1 MALKHKLAEW
11 LKRYLPAEVLSTLVT
26 LLAAWL
32 AHKQGGS
39 VLAVALI
46 STWSGNITY
55 FGYILI
61 ADILRSVAAVKKA
74 GEKYTLASATVN
86 LRSLVIEFGLAE
98 ALDSLLIRPLVMYYV
113 PYMLSDFNT
122 GIIVAKLSA
131 DVIFYIPAI
140 IGYEMN
146 KKYLKKAA

>member
-1 MALKHKLAEW
+1 MALKRKLAEW
-11 LKRYLPAEVLSTLVT
+11 FKRYFPAEVLSTCVT
-26 LLAAWL
+26 LLVAL
-32 AHKQGGS
+32 LVRNNGGG
-39 VLAVALI
+39 VLAVTLA

-61 ADILRSVAAVKKA
+61 ADILRSVAAHKKA
-74 GEKYTLASATVN
+74 GKKYNLASLGVN

-113 PYMLSDFNT
+113 PYLFSDFNT
-122 GIIVAKLSA
+122 GIIAAKLLA

-140 IGYEMN
+140 VGYEMN
-146 KKYLKKAA
+146 KKYLNKPS

>member
-32 AHKQGGS
+32 VHKQGGS
-39 VLAVALI
+39 VLAVALA

-74 GEKYTLASATVN
+74 GEKYTLASAAVN

-113 PYMLSDFNT
+113 PYMFSDFNT

-146 KKYLKKAA
+146 KKYLNKAA